1 MKDRGTYRSIEE
13 LYSAKLGD
21 REYPVRKGLWS
32 SLSGKLRFREF
43 MRFNPGSF
51 NIYYLGGLIAA
62 AAIGVSLLAGG
73 DSKAEKPV
81 EDIIINIFNEPETVE
96 VETLEE
102 VAEKSA
108 PANKK
113 TGTVEKAEAEA
124 EAEAEETVAE
134 TGQGEIVNP
143 DADRPENRKKVKED
157 TSIQRAAADSIPKA
171 ENKRPPAPEAD
182 FKPGVYE
189 GCVPLTVYFENL
201 SHNYDSCLWDFGDGG
216 LSTGEN
222 PVWIFDEEGRYDV
235 SLIVFGKDGSEVA
248 EKQTITAH
256 PMPEARFEVS
266 TVDPFIPDEQIHFYN
281 YSQNAIEWEWDFGD
295 GTVSDEFE
303 PTHFYDK
310 PGSYS
315 VTLKAISRH
324 GCVDSM
330 VLVNAFDDNSCYIKF
345 PNVFV
350 PNEGGPTGGY
360 YSARTDQ
367 QDQVF
372 HPVCS
377 GVTSYHL
384 SIYNRR
390 GMLIFETKD
399 LDIGWDGY
407 YKGKK
412 AEPGVYIWKV
422 RGMFKNGEPF
432 VKGGDVTLLPGW

>member
-1 MKDRGTYRSIEE
+1 MKDKGTYRSIEE
-13 LYSAKLGD
+13 LYSAKLGN

-62 AAIGVSLLAGG
+62 AAIGVSLLTGG
-73 DSKAEKPV
+73 GSKPEKPA
-81 EDIIINIFNEPETVE
+81 EDIIINIFNEPESVE
-96 VETLEE
+96 VETDDKAHENSVPGDKE
-102 VAEKSA
+102 
-108 PANKK
+108 
-113 TGTVEKAEAEA
+113 TGTVEDAVAEE
-124 EAEAEETVAE
+124 EEEETVVE
-134 TGQGEIVNP
+134 TEQKELVKP
-143 DADRPENRKKVKED
+143 DADSQENRKKVKED
-157 TSIQRAAADSIPKA
+157 TGIQKTSADSILKA
-171 ENKRPPAPEAD
+171 EDKSPPAPVAD
-182 FKPGVYE
+182 FKPDAEE

-216 LSTGEN
+216 HSTGEN
-222 PVWIFDEEGRYDV
+222 PVWIFDEEGRYEV
-235 SLIVFGKDGSEVA
+235 SLIVFGEDGSEVA

-256 PMPEARFEVS
+256 PMPEARFEIS
-266 TVDPFIPDEQIHFYN
+266 SVDPFIPDEQIHFYN
-281 YSQNAIEWEWDFGD
+281 YSQNAVEWEWDFGD
-295 GTVSDEFE
+295 GEGSDEFE

-330 VLVNAFDDNSCYIKF
+330 VMVNAFDDNSCYIKF

-350 PNEGGPTGGY
+350 PNDGGPTGGY

-367 QDQVF
+367 QEQVF

-390 GMLIFETKD
+390 GMLMFETND
-399 LDIGWDGY
+399 LNIGWDGY
-407 YKGKK
+407 YKGQK

-432 VKGGDVTLLPGW
+432 VKGGDVTLLPKW